1 MIRGLYSAASG
12 LISQQRRHDTITNNI
27 ANIETAGFKQNT
39 TALRSFNEML
49 LQITGVEKQG
59 DRSIGTLTGAV
70 MSEEALTY
78 HLQGD
83 LLETNKANE
92 FAIMSNIAVD
102 GLVFDQSGKAVNAQ
116 GETVFQPQ
124 AYFTVRNSAGELR
137 YTRGGQFTVNSE
149 GYLLTSN
156 HQSVLGSN
164 NQPIRLPDG
173 VGLDELILTS
183 DRRFITTDGADTG
196 IQLLISRID
205 NPNQL
210 IREGNGNFKLAEG
223 QATPLAA
230 TDLVEVRQGFI
241 EASNVDFTQAS
252 IDMMAAARAY
262 EANQK
267 IIQYYDSTLQK
278 TVNEIGRI
286 G

>member
-27 ANIETAGFKQNT
+27 ANIDTAGYKQNT

-49 LQITGVEKQG
+49 LQITGVEKTG
-59 DRSIGTLTGAV
+59 NPKIGTLTGAV
-70 MSEEALTY
+70 LAEEALTY

-83 LLETNKANE
+83 LIETNRSND
-92 FAIMSNIAVD
+92 FAILSNLAVD
-102 GLVFDQSGKAVNAQ
+102 GLVFDQSGKAVNNQ
-116 GETVFQPQ
+116 GDVIFQPQ
-124 AYFTVRNSAGELR
+124 AYFTIQNSAGELR

-156 HQSVLGSN
+156 HESVLGTN
-164 NQPIRLPDG
+164 NQPIRLPEG
-173 VGLDELILTS
+173 VSLEELVLS
-183 DRRFITTDGADTG
+183 GDRRFITTAGVDTG
-196 IQLLISRID
+196 IQLLLSRIE
-205 NPNQL
+205 NPNSL
-210 IREGNGNFKLAEG
+210 IREGNGNFRLAEG
-223 QATPLAA
+223 AGTPVAVA
-230 TDLVEVRQGFI
+230 DIVEVRQGFI
-241 EASNVDFTQAS
+241 ETSNVDVTQAS

-267 IIQYYDSTLQK
+267 IIQYYDATLQK
-278 TVNEIGRI
+278 TANDIGRI